1 MHINENPYKINP
13 QHKIDKYNHEKTIN
27 TTHIKT
33 NIKTTK
39 ETKHKKRK
47 YSAYKKSKYQ

>member
-1 MHINENPYKINP
+1 MQINEKPYKINP
-13 QHKIDKYNHEKTIN
+13 QHKIDQYNHEKTIN

-39 ETKHKKRK
+39 ETKPKKRK
-47 YSAYKKSKYQ
+47 YLTYKKRKHQ